1 MRFITQYKFTLR
13 YIIYEL
19 GSIENEL
26 SRVKLFLTHLVDVSR
41 NEEDSI
47 PQLTIIVTTK

>member
-26 SRVKLFLTHLVDVSR
+26 SRVKLFLTHLVSR